1 MHSQMERLYLAAQE
15 IRGIK
20 GQSALARALGTSPQ
34 TLHNWEQRGISKAG
48 MLNAQRTIGCSASW
62 IETGQGA
69 MQIGL
74 ESNVVNVPLGTR
86 KVPLIGLHLA
96 YTWTSSADPYAAVG
110 AIEWLATDMEL
121 SGGAFAVEISG
132 DSMLPRFLPG
142 DRVIID
148 PGVSPQPGDFV
159 VARSAANETVFMKY
173 RPRGLSTNGTM
184 VFELVPLNA
193 DYPSMSS
200 DIIEIHIVGVMIE
213 HRTYRRR
220 T

>member
-1 MHSQMERLYLAAQE
+1 MHSQMERLYLAARDLKA
-15 IRGIK
+15 IS

-48 MLNAQRTIGCSASW
+48 MLNAQRSIGCSASW
-62 IETGQGA
+62 LETGQGNMA
-69 MQIGL
+69 IGL

-86 KVPLIGLHLA
+86 RVPLIGLQDA
-96 YTWTSSADPYAAVG
+96 YTWTGSADPYAAVG
-110 AIEWLATDMEL
+110 VTEWLATDMEL

-132 DSMLPRFLPG
+132 DSMLPKFLPG

-148 PGVSPQPGDFV
+148 PNVSPQPGDFV
-159 VARSAANETVFMKY
+159 VARSSTNEVVFLKY
-173 RPRGLSTNGTM
+173 RPRGLGSSGSM
-184 VFELVPLNA
+184 VFELIPLNE

-200 DIIEIHIVGVMIE
+200 DTIEIRILGVMTE

-220 T
+220 